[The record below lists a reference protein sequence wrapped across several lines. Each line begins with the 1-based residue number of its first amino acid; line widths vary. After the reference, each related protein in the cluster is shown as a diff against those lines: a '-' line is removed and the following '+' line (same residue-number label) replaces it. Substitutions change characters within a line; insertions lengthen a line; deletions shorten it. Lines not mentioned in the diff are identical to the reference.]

1 MKVKETEMTEQ
12 VKIDGSNHPSHEE
25 QLPRLN
31 RIAGQVEGVKKM
43 IQERRYCPDILTQL
57 HAIRAAVRHLEI
69 QMLDTHLSHCVTE
82 TFKSKDEE
90 EIKQKIAEIQQILK
104 RFE

>member
-1 MKVKETEMTEQ
+1 MM
-12 VKIDGSNHPSHEE
+12 NHHPSHIE

-57 HAIRAAVRHLEI
+57 HAVRSAIRNLEI
-69 QMLDTHLSHCVTE
+69 QILDSHLSRCVTE
-82 TFKSKDEE
+82 TFQSKDPENQKRKIE
-90 EIKQKIAEIQQILK
+90 EIRQLIK
-104 RFE
+104 RFD

>member
-1 MKVKETEMTEQ
+1 M
-12 VKIDGSNHPSHEE
+12 IDHQECEDINHPSHVD

-43 IQERRYCPDILTQL
+43 IKEQRYCPDILTQL
-57 HAIRAAVRHLEI
+57 HAVRSAVRNLEI
-69 QMLDTHLSHCVTE
+69 QILDSHLSHCVTE
-82 TFKSKDEE
+82 TFQRQDQEKQ
-90 EIKQKIAEIQQILK
+90 KQKIEEIRQLIK

>member
-1 MKVKETEMTEQ
+1 MNLQEC
-12 VKIDGSNHPSHEE
+12 DDRHHPSHVK

-43 IQERRYCPDILTQL
+43 IQEQRYCPDILTQL
-57 HAIRAAVRHLEI
+57 HAIRSAIRNLEI
-69 QMLDTHLSHCVTE
+69 QILDAHLGHCVTK
-82 TFKSKDEE
+82 TFQQKDQEKQ
-90 EIKQKIAEIQQILK
+90 KQKIEEIRQLIK

>member
-1 MKVKETEMTEQ
+1 MMHKDCE
-12 VKIDGSNHPSHEE
+12 DNHHPSHIE

-57 HAIRAAVRHLEI
+57 HAIRSAVRNLEI
-69 QMLDTHLSHCVTE
+69 QILNTHLSHCVTDV
-82 TFKSKDEE
+82 FQQKDLAKQNQKIE
-90 EIKQKIAEIQQILK
+90 EIRTLIK
-104 RFE
+104 RFD